1 MESSDLDPFAEHLLT
16 AFGDVAAY
24 SRQFTDEQGVPPTS
38 MAKVHHLRSVAQARL
53 AQDERYELRPFYAE
67 FGRVQCLDRKTGA
80 EFVLRSAS
88 AVRIETE
95 KGSHG
100 GTTPLFDAKPF
111 KILSPVR
118 LLINEFTED
127 GLRLSE
133 ASSVVQGNGRTRLQL
148 RGEVRFIGLW
158 LYTTT
163 GACGNPFDQGA
174 RDTFGEVGRLAI
186 NDEGEM
192 Q

>member
-1 MESSDLDPFAEHLLT
+1 
-16 AFGDVAAY
+16 
-24 SRQFTDEQGVPPTS
+24 

-53 AQDERYELRPFYAE
+53 AQDERYELRPLYAE
-67 FGRVQCLDRKTGA
+67 FGRVQCLDRETGA

-95 KGSHG
+95 KGSP
-100 GTTPLFDAKPF
+100 GTTPLFNAEPF

-158 LYTTT
+158 PYTTT
-163 GACGNPFDQGA
+163 GPRGNPFDQGA

-186 NDEGEM
+186 DDEGEM

>member
-16 AFGDVAAY
+16 AFGDVATY
-24 SRQFTDEQGVPPTS
+24 SRQFTDEQGIPPTL

-53 AQDERYELRPFYAE
+53 AQDKRYELCPYYAE
-67 FGRVQCLDRKTGA
+67 FGRVQCLDRETSA

-88 AVRIETE
+88 AVRIEAE
-95 KGSHG
+95 KASH
-100 GTTPLFDAKPF
+100 GTTPLFDAEPF
-111 KILSPVR
+111 KILSSVH

-133 ASSVVQGNGRTRLQL
+133 ASCVVQGNGRTRLQL

-158 LYTTT
+158 PYATTT
-163 GACGNPFDQGA
+163 PRGNPFDQGA
-174 RDTFGEVGRLAI
+174 RDAFGEVGRLAI
-186 NDEGEM
+186 DDEGEV